1 MADVKEYKCPSCGAP
16 MRFDINRQRMLCT
29 FCSNGLSLEYTRL
42 HFNEVTDE
50 KQSDFDWVDR
60 TKYVWE
66 PDMLEE
72 LVEYTC
78 SSCGGNIITKNT
90 SASARC
96 PFCNH
101 DLIISSNFSGDLRPD
116 RVIPFRVGAEEFAEK
131 YRQTIA
137 RYAPK
142 AFRDPSI
149 TDNIV
154 GCYIPVWLYSCV
166 CDTYVDLSN
175 KRSFKVT
182 DFPVPGTD
190 IKKDVFYSV
199 APFWFNHSVKF
210 TESCLTGFYA
220 SRYTIG
226 AEHAMEFADEEVKKS
241 CCLQRVGALDRVEQ
255 FPASFDVN
263 AYSKIRNQKL
273 TYYLVPV
280 WFMNVKYKRK
290 EYTLAMNGQTGKLA
304 APDVPF
310 SYKGKLVYG
319 LIFAFFE
326 LLIIIIA
333 YFLCK
338 NFADDLL
345 STLMITIPFIMI
357 FTFYAYGETEWIWS
371 KISYKYIGGLKK
383 TPKYYYN
390 VQKHYI
396 DKEEKLK
403 RIKKNNCGQ
412 ADVSH
417 TSADKKN
424 P

>member
-16 MRFDINRQRMLCT
+16 MRFDINRQRMVCN
-29 FCSNGLSLEYTRL
+29 FCSKGLSLEYIRS
-42 HFNEVTDE
+42 HFDEVTDE

-101 DLIISSNFSGDLRPD
+101 ELIISSNFSGDLRPD

-131 YRQTIA
+131 YRQDIA

-142 AFRDPSI
+142 AFRNSSV

-166 CDTYVDLSN
+166 CDTYGDHSN

-199 APFWFNHSVKF
+199 APFWFKHSVKF

-220 SRYTIG
+220 SRYSIG
-226 AEHAMEFADEEVKKS
+226 AEQAMELADEEIKRRFGIP
-241 CCLQRVGALDRVEQ
+241 RVGALNGVGH
-255 FPASFDVN
+255 FHNSLDVN
-263 AYSKIRNQKL
+263 AYIEIRNQKL

-290 EYTLAMNGQTGKLA
+290 EYTIAMNGQTGKLA
-304 APDVPF
+304 SPDVPF

-371 KISYKYIGGLKK
+371 KISYKYIGGLKS

-403 RIKKNNCGQ
+403 RIKKNNGGQ

>member
-1 MADVKEYKCPSCGAP
+1 